1 VAALSEDAR
10 VALAEASGRLDLHA
24 GEWLVREGDPP
35 GSAYLLRSGRLEV
48 VQGDR
53 LLRTLTPGAVVGE
66 LSLLTG
72 EPRSAGVRARRDASL
87 IEVPRAAFDAL
98 LDRDPRA
105 ARTVLT
111 QVAGQM
117 RTAGTRA
124 SRERPARPHVV
135 AVVGLHAGSGSED
148 VARHLKER
156 LATHLTVVDP
166 GVVDADGLAR
176 AEEAGDRVVLVA
188 DGVAA
193 GGDQTW
199 REFCLR
205 QSDAVVLVARAGSRV
220 PDTCPVLVQ
229 QPDLVVIGEVP
240 LPADRVAWVAS
251 TDSWRLTV
259 LDGDPRAAVA
269 DIADRLAGRS
279 LGLVLAGGGARA
291 FAHVGVLRELEE
303 AGYPVNR
310 IAGASVGA
318 AIAGIYAMSR
328 DGAELEE
335 RTFAEFVARN
345 PFNDW
350 TIPKHAL
357 TRGVRVRASV
367 DRVTGD
373 AAMEGLSRQLSL
385 VSTDLMSRTR
395 QVHRRG
401 PLLDG
406 ILASL
411 RLPVLFPPIPTET
424 GQLLMDGGVVD
435 NLPVDLLLERDEGP
449 VVAVNISMGGGSG
462 SSGRA
467 RGVRRPRVPALGETL
482 LRTMMIGAGGAV
494 DAAHRRGAVVITP
507 ATLGVGLLEFH
518 QIDRMVLA
526 GREAARALLAE
537 GSLDLGA
544 RAGSDVGGYVEPE
557 ALTADSDLGLVG
569 PEPAVS

>member
-1 VAALSEDAR
+1 
-10 VALAEASGRLDLHA
+10 
-24 GEWLVREGDPP
+24 
-35 GSAYLLRSGRLEV
+35 
-48 VQGDR
+48 
-53 LLRTLTPGAVVGE
+53 
-66 LSLLTG
+66 
-72 EPRSAGVRARRDASL
+72 
-87 IEVPRAAFDAL
+87 
-98 LDRDPRA
+98 
-105 ARTVLT
+105 
-111 QVAGQM
+111 VAGQM
-117 RTAGTRA
+117 RTAGTRPT
-124 SRERPARPHVV
+124 RERPARPHVV

-148 VARHLKER
+148 VAHHLKER

-193 GGDQTW
+193 GGDPAW
-199 REFCLR
+199 RDFCLR
-205 QSDAVVLVARAGSRV
+205 QSDAVVLVARAGTRV
-220 PDTCPVLVQ
+220 PDAGPVLVQ

-240 LPADRVAWVAS
+240 LPADRVAWVAG
-251 TDSWRLTV
+251 TDAWRLTV
-259 LDGDPRAAVA
+259 VDGDPRAGVA

-357 TRGVRVRASV
+357 TRGVRVRASI
-367 DRVTGD
+367 DRVTRD
-373 AAMEGLSRQLSL
+373 TAMEGRSRQLSL
-385 VSTDLMSRTR
+385 VSTDLVRRTR

-401 PLLDG
+401 PLLAG

-411 RLPVLFPPIPTET
+411 RLPVLFPPIPTDS
-424 GQLLMDGGVVD
+424 GHLLMDGGVVD

-544 RAGSDVGGYVEPE
+544 RAEPVVGEYVEPE
-557 ALTADSDLGLVG
+557 AVTADSDLGLVG
-569 PEPAVS
+569 S

>member
-1 VAALSEDAR
+1 MV
-10 VALAEASGRLDLHA
+10 
-24 GEWLVREGDPP
+24 
-35 GSAYLLRSGRLEV
+35 
-48 VQGDR
+48 
-53 LLRTLTPGAVVGE
+53 
-66 LSLLTG
+66 
-72 EPRSAGVRARRDASL
+72 
-87 IEVPRAAFDAL
+87 
-98 LDRDPRA
+98 
-105 ARTVLT
+105 
-111 QVAGQM
+111 
-117 RTAGTRA
+117 
-124 SRERPARPHVV
+124 
-135 AVVGLHAGSGSED
+135 
-148 VARHLKER
+148 
-156 LATHLTVVDP
+156 
-166 GVVDADGLAR
+166 
-176 AEEAGDRVVLVA
+176 
-188 DGVAA
+188 
-193 GGDQTW
+193 
-199 REFCLR
+199 
-205 QSDAVVLVARAGSRV
+205 
-220 PDTCPVLVQ
+220 
-229 QPDLVVIGEVP
+229 GEVP
-240 LPADRVAWVAS
+240 LPADRMAWVAA
-251 TDSWRLTV
+251 TDAWRLTV
-259 LDGDPRAAVA
+259 VDGDPRVAVA

-318 AIAGIYAMSR
+318 AIAGISAMSR

-367 DRVTGD
+367 ARVTGD
-373 AAMEGLSRQLSL
+373 AALEGLSRQLSL

-401 PLLDG
+401 PLVDG

-411 RLPVLFPPIPTET
+411 RLPVLFPPIPTES
-424 GQLLMDGGVVD
+424 GRLLMDGGVVD

-462 SSGRA
+462 TSGGA

-494 DAAHRRGAVVITP
+494 EAAHRRGAVVITP

-518 QIDRMVLA
+518 QIDRMVRA

-544 RAGSDVGGYVEPE
+544 RAEPDVAEYVLPE
-557 ALTADSDLGLVG
+557 AVTEDADLGLVG

>member
-1 VAALSEDAR
+1 
-10 VALAEASGRLDLHA
+10 
-24 GEWLVREGDPP
+24 
-35 GSAYLLRSGRLEV
+35 V
-48 VQGDR
+48 V
-53 LLRTLTPGAVVGE
+53 
-66 LSLLTG
+66 
-72 EPRSAGVRARRDASL
+72 
-87 IEVPRAAFDAL
+87 
-98 LDRDPRA
+98 
-105 ARTVLT
+105 
-111 QVAGQM
+111 
-117 RTAGTRA
+117 
-124 SRERPARPHVV
+124 
-135 AVVGLHAGSGSED
+135 
-148 VARHLKER
+148 
-156 LATHLTVVDP
+156 
-166 GVVDADGLAR
+166 
-176 AEEAGDRVVLVA
+176 
-188 DGVAA
+188 
-193 GGDQTW
+193 
-199 REFCLR
+199 
-205 QSDAVVLVARAGSRV
+205 
-220 PDTCPVLVQ
+220 
-229 QPDLVVIGEVP
+229 
-240 LPADRVAWVAS
+240 
-251 TDSWRLTV
+251 
-259 LDGDPRAAVA
+259 DGDPRLGVV

-318 AIAGIYAMSR
+318 AIAGISAMSR

-357 TRGVRVRASV
+357 TRGVRVRASI

-373 AAMEGLSRQLSL
+373 TVMEGLSRQLSL
-385 VSTDLMSRTR
+385 VSTDLVSRTR

-406 ILASL
+406 VLASL
-411 RLPVLFPPIPTET
+411 RLPVLFPPIPTES

-462 SSGRA
+462 GRS

-494 DAAHRRGAVVITP
+494 EAAHRRGAVVVTP

-544 RAGSDVGGYVEPE
+544 RAEPGLGEHVEPE
-557 ALTADSDLGLVG
+557 AVTVEADLGLVG
-569 PEPAVS
+569 PQRAVT